1 MLYFKNIKKKL
12 FNYIAVLFLIV
23 SNISSPQVVK
33 SAGAN
38 VTVKN
43 RIPYSFQV
51 TDKDGHMV
59 WGAETE
65 HIYADGEIA
74 FCVQPGIL
82 ITEGSSYTRSN
93 FSHSELRKIEH
104 IAYVG
109 WQLSSKTDED
119 YLATQFMIWEALGAT
134 INNTSYSGY
143 TSKKAQI
150 QDKVDSLF
158 KKKPSFNG
166 IEENIKIGESITLTD
181 TNKVFSNYSLT
192 SKSEG
197 ITISKSGNKLT
208 ITASSNAPENATV
221 KFQAI
226 KAECVGTSILF
237 SSSTSQDV
245 VSFKVGDPVTITIN
259 LNVEKYGSLKITKQ
273 DEDGT
278 VVPNTSF
285 KVSKNSDMTSPIGT
299 YTTGADG
306 TVTVNDLL
314 PQKYYVQETAVP
326 SHLVLD
332 STIREVTVEAN
343 QTTNYTARN
352 NWVKGKVQ
360 LRKIDPDSG
369 KQVAGA
375 TYAIYNDK
383 GQELER
389 LVTTATG
396 FVESGYLRFG
406 QYTVRE
412 VIAPSGYILNKTSY
426 PVTITSN
433 EQKITV
439 TGEDERQTGRL
450 ELTKE
455 DSVTGLSAQGE
466 ATLKGAVYD
475 LRAKENIL
483 DPADQSVK
491 YAKGAL
497 VATLTTDANAKASIS
512 NLYLGKYTLQ
522 EKTPSTGY
530 TLDPTTYDISIDYA
544 GQSVEVVTKK
554 QTVKERVKAQAF
566 SIIKMSDNGAGEADK
581 LAGVEFTIKAQKDID
596 KYGSWEKAPV
606 AKNAKGQNAAVLVTD
621 KNGYAVSD
629 ELPYGTYI
637 VRETKVPD
645 DHYAVPDFRI
655 VINKDSREPQP
666 WRIFNDEKFRAVIA
680 IAKQDA
686 DTGKTI
692 KIPGATFKI
701 RDLETN
707 EYVGYWE
714 WNPLPHYV
722 DEWETNEDGVVMT
735 GDVLD
740 PKEYQIEEVRSP
752 DGYLLNVEPV
762 KFKVSM
768 DTAYET
774 LPDGKTPVITVK
786 FSDKAVQGQIN
797 VQKLG
802 EVLTNVKTDKMGN
815 KHFQYE
821 ERGLAGAVYEIKA
834 AENIMDPSNDGTVIY
849 KKGTVVV
856 TVTTADGGKA
866 TSKKLPLG
874 LYEVSEKCSP
884 DGFVLNG
891 KSQTVE
897 LKYEDQET
905 EVVFADSSFKNER
918 QKVDLSI
925 VKKDADTGTPLAG
938 AVFGLYAKNDI
949 KNADGKVVVKADE
962 LVYTADSDENGKV
975 RFDADLPLSEYY
987 SRELKAPIGY
997 ASTDE
1002 VVDFDAT
1009 YQGQNKAVIKLES
1022 TFRNEITKVEV
1033 SKKDITNDEE
1043 IEGAHLSV
1051 YPKGEPGA
1059 VSDSWISG
1067 QDGKDGDGSIIPH
1080 LIEGLEPGKTYVL
1093 HETSSPYGYAI
1104 AKDVEFTVED
1114 TGKVQSVEMK
1124 DELVFGQ
1131 LKWNKAGEI
1140 FMATDTGQTEFGT
1153 VHSPIWEKSNLLGAE
1168 ITIYAAQDI
1177 TIGNHTY
1184 YKADEKVQT
1193 LESDWDAVLSKKLPV
1208 GRYYYRETKV
1218 PHGYLADTEKHYF
1231 EVKDNQINEIQT
1243 ITSTLKNERPTVD
1256 IDMTKVLEEQ
1266 ETYKNP
1272 DAYKDIVFG
1281 IFAREDIYNYKGDV
1295 AIPYDTLV
1303 YTSGITKD
1311 GHLTLADTFD
1321 LPNGVYYIRE
1331 LSTNGQY
1338 VLNDNEYDFEIAY
1351 HGEDVSNYVVQIGE
1365 DGKINNELAR
1375 GTIQVQK
1382 ADSSDAD
1389 KKLEGIKFNISADKD
1404 MSNIIKTAET
1414 DAKGI
1419 ATFSDLELGTYFI
1432 QEDGQVD
1439 GYVLN
1444 DHVYKVEVTADGDLL
1459 TITCENTPTEME
1471 FSKVG
1476 ETGSEELEGAKLQV
1490 IDKETGSIIDEW
1502 ISGKEPHYIHY
1513 LVEGKEYVMKEL
1525 SAPYGYEIAEEITF
1539 TAGDGQKITMK
1550 DNMIRSY
1557 IKVNKVDYY
1566 EHKDILKV
1574 AEFTLYSDA
1583 VCTKKIRTAKTDTKN
1598 GIALFDDLTYG
1609 TYFIKET
1616 KAPVGYE
1623 LSDEVVKVTIDDEW
1637 VNGDDKLRTIIYA
1650 DKPLSG
1656 GVVTGDTTATGIL
1669 LSVVTLSGA
1678 ALIFVSHKRRKTKKS
1693 EQ

>member
-314 PQKYYVQETAVP
+314 PQIYFVQETAVP

-343 QTTNYTARN
+343 QTANYTARN
-352 NWVKGKVQ
+352 NWIKGKVQ

-389 LVTTATG
+389 LITTATG
-396 FVESGYLRFG
+396 YVESGYLRFG
-406 QYTVRE
+406 NYTVRE

-426 PVTITSN
+426 PVTIATN

-455 DSVTGLSAQGE
+455 DSVTGSAAQGE
-466 ATLKGAVYD
+466 ATLKGAVYE
-475 LRAKENIL
+475 LKAKENIL
-483 DPADQSVK
+483 DPADRSVK

-497 VATLTTDANAKASIS
+497 VATLTTDANAKASVS

-522 EKTPSTGY
+522 EKTPSAGY

-645 DHYAVPDFRI
+645 DHYAVPDFKV

-752 DGYLLNVEPV
+752 DGYLLNTEPM

-774 LPDGKTPVITVK
+774 LPDGETPVITVK
-786 FSDKAVQGQIN
+786 FKDKAVQGQIN

-802 EVLTNVKTDKMGN
+802 EVLTNVRTDKMGN
-815 KHFQYE
+815 KHFEYE
-821 ERGLAGAVYEIKA
+821 ERGIPGAVYEIKA
-834 AENIMDPSNDGTVIY
+834 AENIMDPSNDGTILY
-849 KKGTVVV
+849 KKGTVVD
-856 TVTTADGGKA
+856 TVTTTDGGKA
-866 TSKKLPLG
+866 TTKKLPLG
-874 LYEVSEKCSP
+874 SYEISEKQAP

-891 KSQTVE
+891 ISQTVE
-897 LKYEDQET
+897 LTYKYQNT
-905 EVVFADSSFKNER
+905 SIVFDAASFTNER
-918 QKVDLSI
+918 QKVELS
-925 VKKDADTGTPLAG
+925 VLKEDAETSTPLSG
-938 AVFGLYAKNDI
+938 ALFGLYAKTDI
-949 KNADGKVVVKADE
+949 LDAAGNVVVKADE
-962 LVYTADSDENGKV
+962 LIYRADSGDDGIAAFNV
-975 RFDADLPLSEYY
+975 DLPLSEYY
-987 SRELKAPIGY
+987 AKELKAPIGY
-997 ASTDE
+997 ASSDE
-1002 VVDFDAT
+1002 IVEFDAT
-1009 YQGQNKAVIKLES
+1009 YQGQDKAVIKLES
-1022 TFRNEITKVEV
+1022 AFRN
-1033 SKKDITNDEE
+1033 DITQVEFSKVDASSNEE
-1043 IEGAHLSV
+1043 LEGATQIV
-1051 YPKGEPGA
+1051 YPKDDRGEVFETW
-1059 VSDSWISG
+1059 VST
-1067 QDGKDGDGSIIPH
+1067 KDPHIIK
-1080 LIEGLEPGKTYVL
+1080 GLEVGRTYVWE
-1093 HETSSPYGYAI
+1093 ETSAPYGFALAEKI
-1104 AKDVEFTVED
+1104 EFTVRD
-1114 TGKVQSVEMK
+1114 TGEVQVAGVMK
-1124 DELVFGQ
+1124 DELVYGQ
-1131 LKWNKAGEI
+1131 LKWNKSGEI
-1140 FMATDTGQTEFGT
+1140 FMSTDTGQTEFGT

-1266 ETYKNP
+1266 ETFKNP

-1414 DAKGI
+1414 DVKGI
-1419 ATFSDLELGTYFI
+1419 ATFSNLELGTYFI

-1444 DHVYKVEVTADGDLL
+1444 DHVYKVEVTADSDLL

-1513 LVEGKEYVMKEL
+1513 LVEGEEYVMKEI

-1539 TAGDGQKITMK
+1539 TAGDGQKVTMK
-1550 DNMIRSY
+1550 DKMIRSY
-1557 IKVNKVDYY
+1557 IKVNKVDA
-1566 EHKDILKV
+1566 EDHKDILKV

-1583 VCTKKIRTAKTDTKN
+1583 ACTKKIRTAKTDTKN

-1609 TYFIKET
+1609 TYFVKET
-1616 KAPVGYE
+1616 KAPAGYE

-1637 VNGDDKLRTIIYA
+1637 VKGDDKLRTIIYA
-1650 DKPLSG
+1650 DKPLPG
-1656 GVVTGDTTATGIL
+1656 GTISTGDHMNTIL
-1669 LSVVTLSGA
+1669 LFIITGLAGSMVGFA
-1678 ALIFVSHKRRKTKKS
+1678 AYKRRKMKKAS
-1693 EQ
+1693 D

>member
-1 MLYFKNIKKKL
+1 MIRKI
-12 FNYIAVLFLIV
+12 
-23 SNISSPQVVK
+23 
-33 SAGAN
+33 
-38 VTVKN
+38 KN
-43 RIPYSFQV
+43 RIRDAAIGILTVLTVLTNMQLPIYAADHTATKTFIDGISYQV
-51 TDKDGHMV
+51 TKGSQSAWGQGFTLKMDGDV
-59 WGAETE
+59 VFCIDPQAEV
-65 HIYADGEIA
+65 IAGGGYAESEFNASLRHELSVIA
-74 FCVQPGIL
+74 Y
-82 ITEGSSYTRSN
+82 EGYYKNRNKSDVTYYKFATNLMIWEKMGWSVTASGFDYSGYKSKIQKAVD
-93 FSHSELRKIEH
+93 SHSE
-104 IAYVG
+104 
-109 WQLSSKTDED
+109 
-119 YLATQFMIWEALGAT
+119 
-134 INNTSYSGY
+134 
-143 TSKKAQI
+143 
-150 QDKVDSLF
+150 
-158 KKKPSFNG
+158 KPSFDLDSITLNV
-166 IEENIKIGESITLTD
+166 GESITLTD
-181 TNKVFSNYSLT
+181 TKGVFEEFHFVSSDGLKV
-192 SKSEG
+192 K
-197 ITISKSGNKLT
+197 KDGNKLT
-208 ITASSNAPENATV
+208 ITATEDAKDVSTITYNKVPD
-221 KFQAI
+221 
-226 KAECVGTSILF
+226 ECVGTSLVYQKAG
-237 SSSTSQDV
+237 SQDMV
-245 VSFKVGDPVTITIN
+245 KFFVKDPLRTQIRV
-259 LNVEKYGSLKITKQ
+259 NVNKYGSLKITKQ
-273 DEDGT
+273 DEDGA

-285 KVSKNSDMTSPIGT
+285 KVSKNADMSSPIGT
-299 YTTGADG
+299 YKTGGDG
-306 TVTVNDLL
+306 TVTVNNLL

-332 STIREVTVEAN
+332 TTIREVTVEAN
-343 QTTNYTARN
+343 QTTTYTARN

-360 LRKIDPDSG
+360 LRKIDPKSG

-396 FVESGYLRFG
+396 YVESGYLRFG
-406 QYTVRE
+406 NYTVRE

-426 PVTITSN
+426 PVTIATN

-455 DSVTGLSAQGE
+455 DSVTGSAAQGE
-466 ATLKGAVYD
+466 ATLKGAVYE
-475 LRAKENIL
+475 LKAKENIL

-497 VATLTTDANAKASIS
+497 VATLTTDANAKASVS
-512 NLYLGKYTLQ
+512 NLYLGKYTLK

-530 TLDPTTYDISIDYA
+530 TLDPITYDISIDYA
-544 GQSVEVVTKK
+544 GQSVQVVTKK

-566 SIIKMSDNGAGEADK
+566 QIIKMSDNGAGEADK
-581 LAGVEFTIKAQKDID
+581 LAGVEFTVKAQKDIE
-596 KYGSWEKAPV
+596 KYGSWEKAPI
-606 AKNAKGQNAAVLVTD
+606 AQNAKGQTAAILVTD
-621 KNGYAVSD
+621 KNGYAVSE
-629 ELPYGTYI
+629 ELPYGMYV

-645 DHYAVPDFRI
+645 DHYAVPDFTVTI
-655 VINKDSREPQP
+655 TEDSRDPQP
-666 WRIFNDEKFRAVIA
+666 WRIFNDEKFRAIIKMV
-680 IAKQDA
+680 KEDA
-686 DTGKTI
+686 ETGKTVALA
-692 KIPGATFKI
+692 GTTFKI
-701 RDLETN
+701 KNLKTN

-714 WNPLPHYV
+714 WNPTPEYITEWTT
-722 DEWETNEDGVVMT
+722 DESGTVMT
-735 GDVLD
+735 GKELD
-740 PKEYQIEEVRSP
+740 PGEYQIEELTAP
-752 DGYLLNVEPV
+752 NGYVLNIAPV
-762 KFKVSM
+762 KFKVTSN
-768 DTAYET
+768 TAYET
-774 LPDGKTPVITVK
+774 LPDGETPVITVVK
-786 FSDKAVQGQIN
+786 QDTSVKGKVN

-802 EVLTNVKTDKMGN
+802 EVLTSVKTDKMGN
-815 KHFQYE
+815 KHFAYTE
-821 ERGLAGAVYEIKA
+821 AGIAGAVYEITA
-834 AENIMDPSNDGTVIY
+834 AEDILDPSNDGTVLY
-849 KKGTVVV
+849 KKDTVVD
-856 TVTTADGGKA
+856 TVTTANDGTGA
-866 TSKKLPLG
+866 SKLLPLG
-874 LYEVSEKCSP
+874 KYKVTEKTAP
-884 DGFVLNG
+884 NGFVLNE
-891 KSQTVE
+891 KSQEVE
-897 LKYEDQET
+897 LTYKDQNT
-905 EVVFADSSFKNER
+905 SIVFDDSSFTNKR
-918 QKVDLSI
+918 QKVELS
-925 VKKDADTGTPLAG
+925 VQKEDAETSTPLSG
-938 AVFGLYAKNDI
+938 ALFGLYAKTDI
-949 KNADGKVVVKADE
+949 QDAAGNVVVQADE
-962 LVYTADSDENGKV
+962 LIYQTDSGEDGIAA
-975 RFDADLPLSEYY
+975 FDVDLPLSEYY
-987 SRELKAPIGY
+987 AKELKAPIGY
-997 ASTDE
+997 ASSDE
-1002 VVDFDAT
+1002 IVEFDAT
-1009 YQGQNKAVIKLES
+1009 YQGQDKAVIKLES
-1022 TFRNEITKVEV
+1022 AFRN
-1033 SKKDITNDEE
+1033 DITQVEFSKVDASSNEE
-1043 IEGAHLSV
+1043 LEGATQIV
-1051 YPKGEPGA
+1051 YPKDDRGEVFETW
-1059 VSDSWISG
+1059 VST
-1067 QDGKDGDGSIIPH
+1067 KDPHIIK
-1080 LIEGLEPGKTYVL
+1080 GLEVGKTYVWE
-1093 HETSSPYGYAI
+1093 ETSAPYGFALAEKI
-1104 AKDVEFTVED
+1104 EFTVRD
-1114 TGKVQSVEMK
+1114 TGEVQVAGIMK
-1124 DELVFGQ
+1124 DELVYGQ

-1140 FMATDTGQTEFGT
+1140 FMSTDLGQTEFGT

-1168 ITIYAAQDI
+1168 ITIYAAEDI

-1218 PHGYLADTEKHYF
+1218 PHGYLADTKKHYF

-1266 ETYKNP
+1266 EIFKNP
-1272 DAYKDIVFG
+1272 DAYKDVIFG
-1281 IFAREDIYNYKGDV
+1281 IYAREDIYNYKGDV

-1414 DAKGI
+1414 DVKGI

-1539 TAGDGQKITMK
+1539 TAGDGQKVTMK
-1550 DNMIRSY
+1550 DKMIRSY

-1566 EHKDILKV
+1566 DHKDILKV

-1583 VCTKKIRTAKTDTKN
+1583 ACTKKIRSVKTDTKN
-1598 GIALFDDLTYG
+1598 GIALFDDLNYG

-1616 KAPVGYE
+1616 KAPAGYQ
-1623 LSDEVVKVTIDDEW
+1623 LSNEVVKVTIDDEW

>member
-93 FSHSELRKIEH
+93 FSRSELRKIEH

-314 PQKYYVQETAVP
+314 PQIYFVQETAVP

-343 QTTNYTARN
+343 QTANYTARN
-352 NWVKGKVQ
+352 NWIKGKVQ

-389 LVTTATG
+389 LITTATG
-396 FVESGYLRFG
+396 YVESGYLRFG
-406 QYTVRE
+406 NYTVRE

-426 PVTITSN
+426 PVTIATN

-455 DSVTGLSAQGE
+455 DSVTGSAAQGE
-466 ATLKGAVYD
+466 ATLKGAVYE
-475 LRAKENIL
+475 LKAKENIL
-483 DPADQSVK
+483 DPADRSVK

-497 VATLTTDANAKASIS
+497 VATLTTDANAKASVS

-522 EKTPSTGY
+522 EKTPSAGY

-645 DHYAVPDFRI
+645 DHYAVPDFKV

-752 DGYLLNVEPV
+752 DGYLLNTEPM

-774 LPDGKTPVITVK
+774 LPDGETPVITVK
-786 FSDKAVQGQIN
+786 FKDKAVQGQIN

-802 EVLTNVKTDKMGN
+802 EVLTNVRTDKMGN
-815 KHFQYE
+815 KHFEYE
-821 ERGLAGAVYEIKA
+821 ERGIPGAVYEIKA
-834 AENIMDPSNDGTVIY
+834 AENIMDPSNDGTILY
-849 KKGTVVV
+849 KKGTVVD
-856 TVTTADGGKA
+856 TVTTTDGGKA
-866 TSKKLPLG
+866 TTKKLPLG
-874 LYEVSEKCSP
+874 SYEISEKQAP

-891 KSQTVE
+891 ISQTVE
-897 LKYEDQET
+897 LTYKDQNT
-905 EVVFADSSFKNER
+905 SIVFDAASFTNER
-918 QKVDLSI
+918 QKVELS
-925 VKKDADTGTPLAG
+925 VLKEDAETSTPLSG
-938 AVFGLYAKNDI
+938 ALFGLYAKTDI
-949 KNADGKVVVKADE
+949 LDAAGNVVVKADE
-962 LVYTADSDENGKV
+962 LIYRADSGDDGIAAFNV
-975 RFDADLPLSEYY
+975 DLPLSEYY
-987 SRELKAPIGY
+987 AKELKAPIGY
-997 ASTDE
+997 ASSDE
-1002 VVDFDAT
+1002 IVEFDAT
-1009 YQGQNKAVIKLES
+1009 YQGQDKAVIKLES
-1022 TFRNEITKVEV
+1022 AFRN
-1033 SKKDITNDEE
+1033 DITQVEFSKVDASSNEE
-1043 IEGAHLSV
+1043 LEGATQIV
-1051 YPKGEPGA
+1051 YPKDDRGEVFETW
-1059 VSDSWISG
+1059 VST
-1067 QDGKDGDGSIIPH
+1067 KDPHIIK
-1080 LIEGLEPGKTYVL
+1080 GLEVGRTYVWE
-1093 HETSSPYGYAI
+1093 ETSAPYGFALAEKI
-1104 AKDVEFTVED
+1104 EFTVRD
-1114 TGKVQSVEMK
+1114 TGEVQVAGVMK
-1124 DELVFGQ
+1124 DELVYGQ
-1131 LKWNKAGEI
+1131 LKWNKSGEI
-1140 FMATDTGQTEFGT
+1140 FMSTDTGQTEFGT

-1266 ETYKNP
+1266 ETFKNP

-1414 DAKGI
+1414 DVKGI
-1419 ATFSDLELGTYFI
+1419 ATFSNLELGTYFI

-1444 DHVYKVEVTADGDLL
+1444 DHVYKVEVTADSDLL

-1513 LVEGKEYVMKEL
+1513 LVEGEEYVMKEI

-1539 TAGDGQKITMK
+1539 TAGDGQKVTMK
-1550 DNMIRSY
+1550 DKMIRSY
-1557 IKVNKVDYY
+1557 IKVNKVDA
-1566 EHKDILKV
+1566 EDHKDILKV

-1583 VCTKKIRTAKTDTKN
+1583 ACTKKIRTAKTDTKN

-1609 TYFIKET
+1609 TYFVKET
-1616 KAPVGYE
+1616 KAPAGYE

-1637 VNGDDKLRTIIYA
+1637 VKGDDKLRTIIYA
-1650 DKPLSG
+1650 DKPLPG
-1656 GVVTGDTTATGIL
+1656 GTISTGDHMNTIL
-1669 LSVVTLSGA
+1669 LFIITGLAGSMVGFA
-1678 ALIFVSHKRRKTKKS
+1678 AYKRRKMKKAS
-1693 EQ
+1693 D

>member
-314 PQKYYVQETAVP
+314 PQIYFVQETAVP

-343 QTTNYTARN
+343 QTANYTARN
-352 NWVKGKVQ
+352 NWIKGKVQ

-389 LVTTATG
+389 LITTATG
-396 FVESGYLRFG
+396 YVESGYLRFG
-406 QYTVRE
+406 NYTVRE

-426 PVTITSN
+426 PVTIATN

-455 DSVTGLSAQGE
+455 DSVTGSAAQGE
-466 ATLKGAVYD
+466 ATLKGAVYE
-475 LRAKENIL
+475 LKAKENIL
-483 DPADQSVK
+483 DPADRSVK

-497 VATLTTDANAKASIS
+497 VATLTTDANAKASVS

-522 EKTPSTGY
+522 EKTPSAGY

-645 DHYAVPDFRI
+645 DHYAVPDFKV

-752 DGYLLNVEPV
+752 DGYLLNTEPM

-774 LPDGKTPVITVK
+774 LPDGETPVITVK
-786 FSDKAVQGQIN
+786 FKDKAVQGQIN

-802 EVLTNVKTDKMGN
+802 EVLTNVRTDKMGN
-815 KHFQYE
+815 KHFEYE
-821 ERGLAGAVYEIKA
+821 ERGIPGAVYEIKA
-834 AENIMDPSNDGTVIY
+834 AENIMDPSNDGTILY
-849 KKGTVVV
+849 KKGTVVD
-856 TVTTADGGKA
+856 TVTTTDGGKA
-866 TSKKLPLG
+866 TTKKLPLG
-874 LYEVSEKCSP
+874 SYEISEKQAP

-891 KSQTVE
+891 ISQTVE
-897 LKYEDQET
+897 LTYKDQNT
-905 EVVFADSSFKNER
+905 SIVFDAASFTNER
-918 QKVDLSI
+918 QKVELS
-925 VKKDADTGTPLAG
+925 VLKEDAETSTPLSG
-938 AVFGLYAKNDI
+938 ALFGLYAKTDI
-949 KNADGKVVVKADE
+949 LDAAGNVVVKADE
-962 LVYTADSDENGKV
+962 LIYRADSGDDGIAAFNV
-975 RFDADLPLSEYY
+975 DLPLSEYY
-987 SRELKAPIGY
+987 AKELKAPIGY
-997 ASTDE
+997 ASSDE
-1002 VVDFDAT
+1002 IVEFDAT
-1009 YQGQNKAVIKLES
+1009 YQGQDKAVIKLES
-1022 TFRNEITKVEV
+1022 AFRN
-1033 SKKDITNDEE
+1033 DITQVEFSKVDASSNEE
-1043 IEGAHLSV
+1043 LEGATQIV
-1051 YPKGEPGA
+1051 YPKDDRGEVFETW
-1059 VSDSWISG
+1059 VST
-1067 QDGKDGDGSIIPH
+1067 KDPHIIK
-1080 LIEGLEPGKTYVL
+1080 GLEVGRTYVWE
-1093 HETSSPYGYAI
+1093 ETSAPYGFALAEKI
-1104 AKDVEFTVED
+1104 EFTVRD
-1114 TGKVQSVEMK
+1114 TGEVQVAGVMK
-1124 DELVFGQ
+1124 DELVYGQ
-1131 LKWNKAGEI
+1131 LKWNKSGEI
-1140 FMATDTGQTEFGT
+1140 FMSTDTGQTEFGT

-1266 ETYKNP
+1266 ETFKNP

-1414 DAKGI
+1414 DVKGI
-1419 ATFSDLELGTYFI
+1419 ATFSNLELGTYFI

-1444 DHVYKVEVTADGDLL
+1444 DHVYKVEVTADSDLL

-1513 LVEGKEYVMKEL
+1513 LVEGEEYVMKEI

-1539 TAGDGQKITMK
+1539 TAGDGQKVTMK
-1550 DNMIRSY
+1550 GKMIRSY
-1557 IKVNKVDYY
+1557 IKVNKVDA
-1566 EHKDILKV
+1566 EDHKDILKV

-1583 VCTKKIRTAKTDTKN
+1583 ACTKKIRTAKTDTKN

-1609 TYFIKET
+1609 TYFVKET
-1616 KAPVGYE
+1616 KAPAGYE

-1637 VNGDDKLRTIIYA
+1637 VKGDDKLRTIIYA
-1650 DKPLSG
+1650 DKPLPG
-1656 GVVTGDTTATGIL
+1656 GTISTGDHMNTIL
-1669 LSVVTLSGA
+1669 LFIITGLAGSMVGFA
-1678 ALIFVSHKRRKTKKS
+1678 AYKRRKMKKAS
-1693 EQ
+1693 D

>member
-1 MLYFKNIKKKL
+1 MKRYKEIKKKIL
-12 FNYIAVLFLIV
+12 TYLAVFFMIISNLSMPQTIKAASPEVKLAKKIA
-23 SNISSPQVVK
+23 
-33 SAGAN
+33 
-38 VTVKN
+38 
-43 RIPYSFQV
+43 YSYQV

-59 WGAETE
+59 WANDTE
-65 HIYADGEIA
+65 HIYADGEVA
-74 FCVQPGIL
+74 FCVQPGQL
-82 ITEGSSYTRSN
+82 VNENASYRKTE
-93 FSHSELRKIEH
+93 FSATQKLTIED

-109 WQLSSKTDED
+109 WQLSDKTDED
-119 YLATQFMIWEALGAT
+119 YLTTQFMIWEALGAT
-134 INNTSYSGY
+134 INSTSYSGY
-143 TSKKAQI
+143 EAKKADI
-150 QDKVDSLF
+150 ESKMNLLF
-158 KKKPSFNG
+158 NKNPSFLSS
-166 IEENIKIGESITLTD
+166 EAQKIKIGETITLTD
-181 TNKVFSNYSLT
+181 TNKVFSYYSQT

-197 ITISKSGNKLT
+197 ITVSKSGNTLK
-208 ITASSNAPENATV
+208 ITASSDAPENATV
-221 KFQAI
+221 KYQLV
-226 KAECVGTSILF
+226 KESCVGTTMLYTSIA
-237 SSSTSQDV
+237 SQDV
-245 VSFKVGDPVTITIN
+245 IIDKKEDPGTITIK
-259 LNVEKYGSLKITKQ
+259 LSVEKYGSLKITKQ
-273 DEDGT
+273 DEDG
-278 VVPNTSF
+278 VAVPNTSF
-285 KVSKNSDMTSPIGT
+285 KVSKNADMSSPVGT

-306 TVTVNDLL
+306 TVTVNNLL
-314 PQKYYVQETAVP
+314 PQKYFVQETAVP

-343 QTTNYTARN
+343 QTANYTARN
-352 NWVKGKVQ
+352 NWIKGKVQ
-360 LRKIDPDSG
+360 LRKIDPDTG

-389 LVTTATG
+389 LITTATG
-396 FVESGYLRFG
+396 YVESGYLRFG
-406 QYTVRE
+406 NYTVRE

-426 PVTITSN
+426 PVTIATN

-455 DSVTGLSAQGE
+455 DSVTGSSAQGE
-466 ATLKGAVYD
+466 ATLKGAVYE
-475 LRAKENIL
+475 LKAKENIL

-497 VATLTTDANAKASIS
+497 VATLTTDANAKASVS
-512 NLYLGKYTLQ
+512 NLYLGKYILQ

-544 GQSVEVVTKK
+544 GQSVQVVTKK

-566 SIIKMSDNGAGEADK
+566 QIIKASDNGSGEMDNLK
-581 LAGVEFTIKAQKDID
+581 GVEFTIKAQKDIE
-596 KYGSWEKAPV
+596 KYGSWEKAPI
-606 AKNAKGQNAAVLVTD
+606 AKNAKGQTAAILVTD
-621 KNGYAVSD
+621 KNGYAISE
-629 ELPYGTYI
+629 ELPYGVYV

-645 DHYAVPDFRI
+645 DHYAVPDFTVTI
-655 VINKDSREPQP
+655 SEDSRDPQP
-666 WRIFNDEKFRAVIA
+666 WRIFNDEKFRAIIKMV
-680 IAKQDA
+680 KEDA
-686 DTGKTI
+686 ETGKTVALT
-692 KIPGATFKI
+692 GTTFKI
-701 RDLETN
+701 KNLKTN

-714 WNPLPHYV
+714 WNPTPKYITEWMT
-722 DEWETNEDGVVMT
+722 DESGTVMT
-735 GDVLD
+735 GKELD
-740 PKEYQIEEVRSP
+740 PGEYQIEELTAP
-752 DGYLLNVEPV
+752 NGYVLNIAHV
-762 KFKVSM
+762 KFKVTSN
-768 DTAYET
+768 TAYET
-774 LPDGKTPVITVK
+774 LPDGETPVITVVK
-786 FSDKAVQGQIN
+786 QDTSVKGKVN

-802 EVLTNVKTDKMGN
+802 EVLTSVKTDKMGN
-815 KHFQYE
+815 KHFAYTE
-821 ERGLAGAVYEIKA
+821 AGIAGAVYEITA
-834 AENIMDPSNDGTVIY
+834 AEDILDPSNDGTVLY
-849 KKGTVVV
+849 KKDTVVD
-856 TVTTADGGKA
+856 TVTTANDGTGA
-866 TSKKLPLG
+866 SKLLPLG
-874 LYEVSEKCSP
+874 KYKVTEKTAP
-884 DGFVLNG
+884 NGFVLNE
-891 KSQTVE
+891 KSQEVE
-897 LKYEDQET
+897 LTYKDQNT
-905 EVVFADSSFKNER
+905 SIVFDDSSFTNKR
-918 QKVDLSI
+918 QKVELS
-925 VKKDADTGTPLAG
+925 VLKEDAETSTPLSG
-938 AVFGLYAKNDI
+938 ALFGLYAKTDI
-949 KNADGKVVVKADE
+949 QDAAGNVMVKADE
-962 LVYTADSDENGKV
+962 LIYQADSGEDGIAA
-975 RFDADLPLSEYY
+975 FDVDLPLSEYY
-987 SRELKAPIGY
+987 VKELKAPIGY
-997 ASTDE
+997 ASSDE
-1002 VVDFDAT
+1002 IVEFDAT
-1009 YQGQNKAVIKLES
+1009 YQGQDKAVIKLES
-1022 TFRNEITKVEV
+1022 TFRN
-1033 SKKDITNDEE
+1033 DITQVEFSKVDASSNEE
-1043 IEGAHLSV
+1043 LEGATQIV
-1051 YPKGEPGA
+1051 YPKDDRGEVFETW
-1059 VSDSWISG
+1059 VST
-1067 QDGKDGDGSIIPH
+1067 KDPHIIK
-1080 LIEGLEPGKTYVL
+1080 GLEVGKTYVWE
-1093 HETSSPYGYAI
+1093 ETSAPYGFALAEKI
-1104 AKDVEFTVED
+1104 EFTVRD
-1114 TGKVQSVEMK
+1114 TGEVQVAGVMK
-1124 DELVFGQ
+1124 DELVYGQ

-1140 FMATDTGQTEFGT
+1140 FMTTDLGQTEFGT
-1153 VHSPIWEKSNLLGAE
+1153 VHSPVWEKSNLLGAV
-1168 ITIYAAQDI
+1168 ITIYAAEDI

-1231 EVKDNQINEIQT
+1231 EVKDNKINEIQT

-1266 ETYKNP
+1266 EIFKNP
-1272 DAYKDIVFG
+1272 DAYKDVIFG
-1281 IFAREDIYNYKGDV
+1281 IYAREDIYNYKGDV

-1321 LPNGVYYIRE
+1321 FPNGVYYIRE

-1539 TAGDGQKITMK
+1539 TAGDGQKVTMK
-1550 DNMIRSY
+1550 DKMIRSY

-1566 EHKDILKV
+1566 DHKDILKV

-1583 VCTKKIRTAKTDTKN
+1583 ACTKKIRSVKTDTKN
-1598 GIALFDDLTYG
+1598 GIALFDDLNYG

-1616 KAPVGYE
+1616 KAPAGYQ
-1623 LSDEVVKVTIDDEW
+1623 LSNEVVKVMIDDEW

>member
-1 MLYFKNIKKKL
+1 MKRYKKIKKKIFTCL
-12 FNYIAVLFLIV
+12 AVFFMVISNMSIPQTIKAANAKVTIA
-23 SNISSPQVVK
+23 K
-33 SAGAN
+33 
-38 VTVKN
+38 K
-43 RIPYSFQV
+43 IPYSYQV
-51 TDKDGHMV
+51 TDKDGYTV

-65 HIYADGEIA
+65 HIYADSEIA
-74 FCVQPGIL
+74 FCVQPGVL
-82 ITEGSSYTRSN
+82 ITEGSKYTL
-93 FSHSELRKIEH
+93 SEFNISQLYDLEY

-109 WQLSSKTDED
+109 WQLSDKTDED
-119 YLATQFMIWEALGAT
+119 YLATQFMIWEELGAT
-134 INNTSYSGY
+134 INSTSFTGY
-143 TSKKAQI
+143 LSKKAEITQTI
-150 QDKVDSLF
+150 SALF
-158 KKKPSFNG
+158 GKSPSFKNAN
-166 IEENIKIGESITLTD
+166 ETIKVGQSITLTD
-181 TNKVFSNYSLT
+181 TNGVFSHYSQT

-197 ITISKSGNKLT
+197 ITVSKSGNKLT
-208 ITASSNAPENATV
+208 ITASNDAPENATV
-221 KFQAI
+221 KYQLVKKSCA
-226 KAECVGTSILF
+226 GTSMLY
-237 SSSTSQDV
+237 SSSNSQDV
-245 VSFKVGDPVTITIN
+245 VPFKVRDPREITIN
-259 LNVEKYGSLKITKQ
+259 LKVEKYGSLKITKQ

-285 KVSKNSDMTSPIGT
+285 KVSKNADMSSPVGT

-306 TVTVNDLL
+306 SVTVNNLL
-314 PQKYYVQETAVP
+314 PQKYYLQETAVP

-332 STIREVTVEAN
+332 TTVREVTIEAN
-343 QTTNYTARN
+343 QTANYTARN

-406 QYTVRE
+406 NYTVRE

-426 PVTITSN
+426 PVTIATN

-455 DSVTGLSAQGE
+455 DSVTGSAAQGE
-466 ATLKGAVYD
+466 ATLKGAVYE
-475 LRAKENIL
+475 LKAKENIL
-483 DPADQSVK
+483 DPADRSVK

-497 VATLTTDANAKASIS
+497 VATLTTDANAKASVS

-522 EKTPSTGY
+522 EKTPSAGY

-645 DHYAVPDFRI
+645 DHYAVPDFRV

-752 DGYLLNVEPV
+752 DGYILNTEPM
-762 KFKVSM
+762 KFKVST

-774 LPDGKTPVITVK
+774 LPDGETPVITVK
-786 FSDKAVQGQIN
+786 FKDKAVQGQIN

-802 EVLTNVKTDKMGN
+802 EVLTNVRTDKMGN
-815 KHFQYE
+815 KHFEYE
-821 ERGLAGAVYEIKA
+821 ERGIPGAVYEIKA
-834 AENIMDPSNDGTVIY
+834 AENIMDPSNDGTILY
-849 KKGTVVV
+849 KKGTVVD
-856 TVTTADGGKA
+856 TVTTTDGGKA
-866 TSKKLPLG
+866 TTKKLPLG
-874 LYEVSEKCSP
+874 SYEISEKQAP

-891 KSQTVE
+891 KSQEVE
-897 LKYEDQET
+897 LTYKDQNT
-905 EVVFADSSFKNER
+905 SIVFDAASFTNER
-918 QKVDLSI
+918 QKVELS
-925 VKKDADTGTPLAG
+925 VLKEDAETSTPLSG
-938 AVFGLYAKNDI
+938 ALFGLYAKTDI
-949 KNADGKVVVKADE
+949 LDAAGNVVVKADE
-962 LVYTADSDENGKV
+962 LIYQTDSGEDGIAA
-975 RFDADLPLSEYY
+975 FDVDLPLSEYY
-987 SRELKAPIGY
+987 AKELKAPIGY
-997 ASTDE
+997 ASSDE
-1002 VVDFDAT
+1002 IVEFDAT
-1009 YQGQNKAVIKLES
+1009 YQGQDKAVIKLES
-1022 TFRNEITKVEV
+1022 AFRN
-1033 SKKDITNDEE
+1033 DITQVEFSKVDASSNEE
-1043 IEGAHLSV
+1043 LEGATQIV
-1051 YPKGEPGA
+1051 YPKDDRGEVFETW
-1059 VSDSWISG
+1059 VST
-1067 QDGKDGDGSIIPH
+1067 KDPHIIK
-1080 LIEGLEPGKTYVL
+1080 GLEVGRTYVWE
-1093 HETSSPYGYAI
+1093 ETSAPYGFALAEKI
-1104 AKDVEFTVED
+1104 EFTVRD
-1114 TGKVQSVEMK
+1114 TGKVQVAGVMK
-1124 DELVFGQ
+1124 DELVYGQ
-1131 LKWNKAGEI
+1131 LKWNKSGEI
-1140 FMATDTGQTEFGT
+1140 FMTTDTGQTEFGT

-1218 PHGYLADTEKHYF
+1218 PHGYLADTKKHYF

-1266 ETYKNP
+1266 ETFKNP

-1414 DAKGI
+1414 DVKGI

-1476 ETGSEELEGAKLQV
+1476 ETGSKELEGAKLQV

-1513 LVEGKEYVMKEL
+1513 LVEGKEYVMKEI

-1539 TAGDGQKITMK
+1539 TAGDGQKVTMK
-1550 DNMIRSY
+1550 DKMIRSY
-1557 IKVNKVDYY
+1557 IKVNKVDA
-1566 EHKDILKV
+1566 EDHKDILKV

-1583 VCTKKIRTAKTDTKN
+1583 ACTKKIRTAKTDTKN

-1609 TYFIKET
+1609 TYFVKET
-1616 KAPVGYE
+1616 KAPAGYE

-1637 VNGDDKLRTIIYA
+1637 VKGDDKLRTIIYA
-1650 DKPLSG
+1650 DKPLPG
-1656 GVVTGDTTATGIL
+1656 GTISTGDHTNTIL
-1669 LSVVTLSGA
+1669 LFIITGLAGSMVSFA
-1678 ALIFVSHKRRKTKKS
+1678 AYKRRKMKKAS
-1693 EQ
+1693 D